1 VANPTE
7 LPASHFHT
15 WTKLACH
22 TSLLGENPLSTV
34 GGLSP
39 RAVYF
44 SFKCFLL
51 TSSAFVS
58 ANNSAPEGFVRILLV
73 EDQSDAAEVL
83 AKGLR
88 EQSYAVDIAADGEV
102 ALYQASINDYDL
114 VVLDVMLPLRN
125 GIEVC
130 RSLRASG
137 SAVPILMLTARDAV
151 HDRVQGLDAGA
162 DDYLTKPFDLH
173 ELLARIRALL
183 RRGPEVRP
191 ETVYVADLVIDTR
204 SRRAWRS
211 NRPIELT
218 AKEYA
223 LLDYLARH
231 VNRVVGRADI
241 AEHVWDEAF
250 DPFSNLI
257 EVYIQR
263 LRRKIDEGHSSRLL
277 RTLRGEGYMLCS
289 EEPHRDV

>member
-1 VANPTE
+1 M
-7 LPASHFHT
+7 
-15 WTKLACH
+15 
-22 TSLLGENPLSTV
+22 
-34 GGLSP
+34 
-39 RAVYF
+39 
-44 SFKCFLL
+44 
-51 TSSAFVS
+51 
-58 ANNSAPEGFVRILLV
+58 RILLV
-73 EDQSDAAEVL
+73 EDQSDAAQVL

-88 EQSYAVDIAADGEV
+88 EQSYAVDIAPDGEA
-102 ALYQASINDYDL
+102 ALYLASINDYDL
-114 VVLDVMLPLRN
+114 VLLDVMLPLRD

-130 RSLRASG
+130 RSLRIGG
-137 SAVPILMLTARDAV
+137 SAIPILMLTARDAV
-151 HDRVQGLDAGA
+151 QDRVRGLDAGA
-162 DDYLTKPFDLH
+162 DDYLSKPFDLH

-191 ETVYVADLVIDTR
+191 ESVHVADLVIDTR

-231 VNRVVGRADI
+231 VDRVVGRAEI

-263 LRRKIDEGHSSRLL
+263 LRRKIDAGHCSKLL
-277 RTLRGEGYMLCS
+277 RTLRREGYMLCS
-289 EEPHRDV
+289 NEPHDHV